1 MELCRLHARLT
12 FLMETTINSY
22 ILDRKTNFRDLGVDL
37 QSNMKCNNRYSRI
50 VKKAY
55 KVLGFIFR
63 NSKYFV
69 INTTIRIYNA
79 IVRSH
84 LEYASVIYGHLTQ
97 SLIQIL

>member
-1 MELCRLHARLT
+1 MSFTRKIIIFDGNC
-12 FLMETTINSY
+12 TINSY
-22 ILDRKTNFRDLGVDL
+22 ILGRKTNFRDLGVDL
-37 QSNMKCNNRYSRI
+37 QSNMKCNNHYSRI

-79 IVRSH
+79 IGRKKVP
-84 LEYASVIYGHLTQ
+84 
-97 SLIQIL
+97 